1 MSDITKR
8 KLEHKS
14 EKQKSSIK
22 IKNIFT
28 IDGNKSLNSI
38 IIILK

>member
-1 MSDITKR
+1 MSDITKG

-14 EKQKSSIK
+14 ENQKSAIK
-22 IKNIFT
+22 IKNVFT
-28 IDGNKSLNSI
+28 IDGNKSLNFI

>member
-1 MSDITKR
+1 MSDITKG

-14 EKQKSSIK
+14 EKQKSPIK
-22 IKNIFT
+22 IKFFFT
-28 IDGNKSLNSI
+28 IDGNKSLNFI